1 MYVINIYCSILYT
14 LIWVWTLLDLELDSI
29 IKQIKKGSIPSFF
42 RLGPMDNWVIGGPLT
57 SLLGISLC

>member
-29 IKQIKKGSIPSFF
+29 IKQIKKK
-42 RLGPMDNWVIGGPLT
+42 GPFPVFSGWVLWIIG
-57 SLLGISLC
+57 